1 MPAQA
6 MHFRNPR
13 RSIPSWL
20 WSNKIASWFFCS
32 GIFSFPF
39 FPNKV
44 RSRFT
49 VKNRRHTLLFHGNLF
64 WRCGN
69 KTIVCWFVGMQL
81 RLHRSLHIVRPAALA
96 FGAGEEQI
104 VPCDGECAG
113 IPFRGDKACGRVH
126 IAAESDV
133 RLVLCDFDYR
143 DLPTASSPL
152 RKKRAFSAQ
161 TSSAL
166 IQRIFVTPP
175 NSLHPPARRRRSPR
189 TIHRSPDRP
198 PNPQYPP
205 VGQACRWDA
214 QRFFLAGR
222 QRDREPGQ

>member
-1 MPAQA
+1 MPAHA

-13 RSIPSWL
+13 RSTPSWL

-49 VKNRRHTLLFHGNLF
+49 VQNRRHTLLFHGNLF

-69 KTIVCWFVGMQL
+69 KTIVRWFVRMQPG
-81 RLHRSLHIVRPAALA
+81 LHRSLHMVRPAALA
-96 FGAGEEQI
+96 FGTG
-104 VPCDGECAG
+104 
-113 IPFRGDKACGRVH
+113 
-126 IAAESDV
+126 
-133 RLVLCDFDYR
+133 
-143 DLPTASSPL
+143 AS
-152 RKKRAFSAQ
+152 
-161 TSSAL
+161 
-166 IQRIFVTPP
+166 QRIFVTPP
-175 NSLHPPARRRRSPR
+175 NSLHPPARQRRSPR

-205 VGQACRWDA
+205 AGRACRWDA
-214 QRFFLAGR
+214 QRFFLAGP